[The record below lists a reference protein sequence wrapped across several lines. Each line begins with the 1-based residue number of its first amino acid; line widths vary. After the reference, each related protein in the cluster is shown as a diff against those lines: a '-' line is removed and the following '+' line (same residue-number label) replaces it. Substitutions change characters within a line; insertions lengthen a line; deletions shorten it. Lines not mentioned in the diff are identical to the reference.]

1 MLTAALAGLAAGG
14 TYALLGVCAV
24 FTYRLVAVVNFAG
37 AAVGAVGTFAMVMLH
52 QAGMPLVPAVAIGLL
67 AGTIASGLVGAVMS
81 TWFAESDAQTKAAVT
96 VAMLVGLIFAGLRVT
111 GGQHPR
117 QVPALFPGAAF
128 SLDNVVVTVAAVVTI
143 ALAIAFAIGAT
154 LFLNRTRVGLLLRAL
169 SEHPMTA
176 ELMGIRTRLL
186 SAAIWLVTGA
196 ATSLALMIVAPEWEP
211 NFMTL
216 SELIVPAFAAALM
229 GSFRSFWLTV
239 VGGIGLGLLEGM
251 ASNLAWLSQYRGGL
265 PFVIIVAVLLWG
277 QRGARWDEAR

>member
-186 SAAIWLVTGA
+186 SAAIWLGTGA
-196 ATSLALMIVAPEWEP
+196 AGRAAVGTVVTTICRHARS
-211 NFMTL
+211 
-216 SELIVPAFAAALM
+216 AAAQPTIDQIAH
-229 GSFRSFWLTV
+229 RTTREC
-239 VGGIGLGLLEGM
+239 GLLSMTGTDDWAPATRRL
-251 ASNLAWLSQYRGGL
+251 ASH
-265 PFVIIVAVLLWG
+265 
-277 QRGARWDEAR
+277 D

>member
-37 AAVGAVGTFAMVMLH
+37 AAVGAVGTFTMVMLH
-52 QAGMPLVPAVAIGLL
+52 QAGMPLLPAVILGLI
-67 AGTIASGLVGAVMS
+67 AGTIASGLIGSVMS
-81 TWFAESDAQTKAAVT
+81 IWFAESDAQTKAAVT
-96 VAMLVGLIFAGLRVT
+96 VAMLVGMIFAGLRIT

-117 QVPALFPGAAF
+117 QIPNLFPGAAF
-128 SLDNVVVTVAAVVTI
+128 SIDQVVITNAAVLTI
-143 ALAIAFAIGAT
+143 LLAVAFAVCST

-169 SEHPMTA
+169 SEHPMAA

-196 ATSLALMIVAPEWEP
+196 ATSAALMIVANEWEP

-216 SELIVPAFAAALM
+216 SELIVPAFAAALL

-239 VGGIGLGLLEGM
+239 AGGILLGLLEGV
-251 ASNLAWLSQYRGGL
+251 ASNMAWLSQYRGGL
-265 PFVIIVAVLLWG
+265 PFIVIVAVLLWA